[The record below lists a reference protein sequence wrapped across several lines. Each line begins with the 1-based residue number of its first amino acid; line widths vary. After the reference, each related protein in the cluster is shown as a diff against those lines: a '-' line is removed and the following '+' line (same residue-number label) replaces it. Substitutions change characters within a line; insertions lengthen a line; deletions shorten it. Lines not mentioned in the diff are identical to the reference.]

1 MPLRTN
7 HFKLPFE
14 RLPMLGLD
22 LTFQLIL
29 KLLLEIPVV
38 ASARYFLFDNNPLS
52 ARYLLFGFSISFFVD
67 SVKDKK

>member
-1 MPLRTN
+1 
-7 HFKLPFE
+7 
-14 RLPMLGLD
+14 MLGLD

-52 ARYLLFGFSISFFVD
+52 ARYLLLLEMEFR
-67 SVKDKK
+67 SVYLLLGYT